1 MTQVGCL
8 KKRHKTIIIQDYLAE
23 MASYSQ
29 ATR

>member
-1 MTQVGCL
+1 L

-23 MASYSQ
+23 IASCLQ